1 MVNCS
6 LLHFTEEPGVLY
18 TMQAV
23 IFVVNFAFTIAVTCI
38 RYGHPGKVCSG
49 DYLFTEPADDL
60 T

>member
-1 MVNCS
+1 
-6 LLHFTEEPGVLY
+6 
-18 TMQAV
+18 MQAV